1 MRGEERSGKDRRE
14 KERGE
19 EEKQIEMQKR
29 GRLRAWS
36 SALVRT
42 INGGCCCREVWPDRW
57 LWDFK

>member
-36 SALVRT
+36 SVLVRT
-42 INGGCCCREVWPDRW
+42 INGGCCCREVWPDR
-57 LWDFK
+57 